1 MAYCC
6 FKDAVI
12 LELVNNTTSGSTTA
26 TDLVDDDTAASV
38 AELPIES
45 RHTIVDAMT
54 LSAPR
59 QLLVHTISNTM
70 FLEAKECLL
79 GCAVEPNITTSK
91 MQLRINTLAKIIP
104 SKLQAFKSHGI
115 PASRDLQYHWVFSV
129 FTDNIHSLCQLAG
142 AFNQISNSIESA
154 GVLELE
160 CLLKPPSVGHY
171 AKVVIS
177 DDEGYATLQG
187 ASLWHDDQRARFR
200 ISSCVHGSGKTFESL
215 FKDTLAKSK
224 SPSCQFSRK
233 YPFHKPSLPEQGGW
247 DGVFDN
253 LSMYVGVGFDPNG
266 NNECFTRSE
275 DGVFVWSD
283 VALKKLGEANIA
295 GATDIKSKQMTMV
308 CCMFEFLYY
317 LMLDAGA
324 IPGYVPFNPFI
335 GRSINLQQR

>member
-1 MAYCC
+1 MYPPQDAITHIQNALRDVERLSGTTNRNVQRSYMKQYKDQMIKEKLVVGNVAAVEATLPKLAIDANARLEAKEKSWLYLAYCC

-26 TDLVDDDTAASV
+26 TDLVDDDTAPNV
-38 AELPIES
+38 AVLPIES
-45 RHTIVDAMT
+45 RHTIVDAMS

-59 QLLVHTISNTM
+59 QLLVHTISNTLL
-70 FLEAKECLL
+70 LEAKECLL
-79 GCAVEPNITTSK
+79 GGAVEPNITTSK
-91 MQLRINTLAKIIP
+91 MQLRINTLVEIIP

-154 GVLELE
+154 GVLE

-200 ISSCVHGSGKTFESL
+200 ISSCVHARRLKVYTKTPWPSPKAHRVNSQGSILSTSQVF
-215 FKDTLAKSK
+215 
-224 SPSCQFSRK
+224 PSREAGIVCSITCQ
-233 YPFHKPSLPEQGGW
+233 
-247 DGVFDN
+247 
-253 LSMYVGVGFDPNG
+253 
-266 NNECFTRSE
+266 
-275 DGVFVWSD
+275 
-283 VALKKLGEANIA
+283 
-295 GATDIKSKQMTMV
+295 
-308 CCMFEFLYY
+308 CML
-317 LMLDAGA
+317 
-324 IPGYVPFNPFI
+324 V
-335 GRSINLQQR
+335 